1 MVCKWK
7 CKQSCAK
14 FRHPF
19 FFSSFFDVEMLP
31 YAGKGVAKMWSLD
44 PFARLFYHERL
55 AKLSE
60 TESEISLAR

>member
-1 MVCKWK
+1 MLNFDIL
-7 CKQSCAK
+7 S
-14 FRHPF
+14 

-55 AKLSE
+55 AILSE